1 MYRPVLTR
9 HSKLKTNKNKKTKKE
24 EGEEEKGT
32 NKNWVAGKVGKTGK
46 VGVVQNQSND
56 LSQWPVGTTWIDD
69 DYEFS
74 NPSGPLPQKL
84 DNHLGNCTINIMDSD
99 TSQTR
104 A

>member
-9 HSKLKTNKNKKTKKE
+9 HSKFKEEEEKEEGTNKNS
-24 EGEEEKGT
+24 
-32 NKNWVAGKVGKTGK
+32 NWVAGKVGKIGK
-46 VGVVQNQSND
+46 VGVVQNQSSD
-56 LSQWPVGTTWIDD
+56 LSQWPVDTTWIDN

-84 DNHLGNCTINIMDSD
+84 ANHLGNCTINITDSD